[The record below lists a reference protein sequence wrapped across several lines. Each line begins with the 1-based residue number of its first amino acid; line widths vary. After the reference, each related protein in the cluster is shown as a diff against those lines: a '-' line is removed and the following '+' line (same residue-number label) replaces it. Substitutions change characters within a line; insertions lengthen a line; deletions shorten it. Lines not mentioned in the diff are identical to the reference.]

1 MKLFKSLM
9 LLFALSF
16 SLTATAQTVPDIDIK
31 TMEGETVNI
40 QDYTNN
46 GKITVISFWATWC
59 SPCIAELKAISDLYP
74 DWVENYD
81 IQFLAITLDT
91 RQRIARA
98 GAIAES
104 NSWEYTI
111 LSDPNQ
117 DLQRALGFQNPPQ
130 TYIVD
135 AEGNIVYDH
144 NGYTPGDEEDLGD
157 KLAELAEKK

>member
-1 MKLFKSLM
+1 MKLIKSLV
-9 LLFALSF
+9 LLFALAF
-16 SLTATAQTVPDIDIK
+16 SVTASAQTLPDVEIK

-40 QDYTNN
+40 QDYVTE

-59 SPCIAELKAISDLYP
+59 SPCIRELKAISELYP
-74 DWVENYD
+74 DWVEQYD

-91 RQRIARA
+91 QQRLARA
-98 GAIAES
+98 GSIAET
-104 NSWEYTI
+104 NGWEYTI

-135 AEGNIVYDH
+135 GEGKIVYDH
-144 NGYTPGDEEDLGD
+144 NGYSPGDELDLED
-157 KLAELAEKK
+157 KLAELTEK